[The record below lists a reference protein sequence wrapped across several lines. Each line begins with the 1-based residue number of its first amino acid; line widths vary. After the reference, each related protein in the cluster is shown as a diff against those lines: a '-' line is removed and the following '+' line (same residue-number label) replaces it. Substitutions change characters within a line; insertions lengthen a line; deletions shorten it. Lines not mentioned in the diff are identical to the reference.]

1 MSIIVFLII
10 ILFMIQEA
18 SVMGLL
24 RTVLIILLVYFGFKI
39 LARLFA
45 PLLLRFV
52 AKKAEQKFGQQFG
65 GFKSQAEQ
73 RQKQTQ
79 KEGETVIDKMPNQNK
94 QSNTKVGEY
103 VDYEE
108 ID

>member
-1 MSIIVFLII
+1 MILF
-10 ILFMIQEA
+10 LFMIQEA
-18 SVMGLL
+18 SATGLL
-24 RTVLIILLVYFGFKI
+24 KTVLIILVVYFGFKI

-45 PLLLRFV
+45 PILLRFV
-52 AKKAEQKFGQQFG
+52 AKKAEQKFG
-65 GFKSQAEQ
+65 GFKNQAN
-73 RQKQTQ
+73 QKQQQAQ

-94 QSNTKVGEY
+94 QSNSKVGEY

>member
-1 MSIIVFLII
+1 ML
-10 ILFMIQEA
+10 QEA
-18 SVMGLL
+18 SAMGLL
-24 RTVLIILLVYFGFKI
+24 RTILIILLVYFGFKI

-52 AKKAEQKFGQQFG
+52 AKKAEEKFGQQFG
-65 GFKSQAEQ
+65 GFQNQANQ
-73 RQKQTQ
+73 QAQQKE
-79 KEGETVIDKMPNQNK
+79 KEGETVIDKMPDQNK

-108 ID
+108 LD